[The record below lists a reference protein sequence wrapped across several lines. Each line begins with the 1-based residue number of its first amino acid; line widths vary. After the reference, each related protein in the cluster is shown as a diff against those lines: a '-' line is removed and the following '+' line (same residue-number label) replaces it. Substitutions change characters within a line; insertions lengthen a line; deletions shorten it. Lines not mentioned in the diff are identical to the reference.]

1 MQILNQGQEFLC
13 FFVVGVIICFI
24 FDLFRSSRY
33 VFKTSDLITHIEDIL
48 FLLISAT
55 IIIASILFISSGILR
70 FYIILAISMGI
81 LTYSL
86 TISKLCVIIFSSIF
100 KAIKFVVNIILER
113 HLWKNFLNLKFI
125 KYYLLQ

>member
-1 MQILNQGQEFLC
+1 MQVLNQGQEFLC

-33 VFKTSDLITHIEDIL
+33 VFKTPDLITHIEDIL

-125 KYYLLQ
+125 KYYLLH

>member
-13 FFVVGVIICFI
+13 FFVVGVIICFL

-55 IIIASILFISSGILR
+55 IIIASILYISSGILR

>member
-1 MQILNQGQEFLC
+1 MQILNQGQEFLF

-55 IIIASILFISSGILR
+55 IIIASILYISSGILR

-113 HLWKNFLNLKFI
+113 HL
-125 KYYLLQ
+125 

>member
-1 MQILNQGQEFLC
+1 MQVLNQGQEFLC

-33 VFKTSDLITHIEDIL
+33 VFKTTDLITHIEDIL

-125 KYYLLQ
+125 KYYLLH